1 MFGLFGKKKRAKILL
16 VDDDPSVIQPLR
28 ERLEMSDF
36 AVIAAS
42 NGREGLEKALDA
54 KPDIILLDN
63 NMPVMNGLEMLE
75 RLRENPKGRDIC
87 VIMVT
92 AAGRIEDIDH
102 ADKCGVDDY
111 IIKPFNT
118 HDLIVKIEAILETRR
133 TLAEV

>member
-1 MFGLFGKKKRAKILL
+1 MFGIFGKKKRAKILL
-16 VDDDPSVIQPLR
+16 VDDDLSVIHALR
-28 ERLEMSDF
+28 ERLEMSGF

-42 NGREGLEKALDA
+42 DGREGLEKALNM

-63 NMPVMNGLEMLE
+63 NMPVMNGREMLE

-92 AAGRIEDIDH
+92 AAGHIEDIDH

-118 HDLIVKIEAILETRR
+118 HDLILKIEAILETRR